1 MTPLSLL
8 LKEKDEKYKVFSK
21 KIVSDTKYP
30 VIGVRVPKI
39 REIAKS
45 LTIIGDT
52 PILPLSY
59 TCYEECLLYGLIIAG
74 AKIPFGE
81 KTELFNKYLPFVD
94 SWGIT
99 DSVTAAFKDVYNNR
113 EKAIDF
119 IYSLLKSPYAYSR
132 RFGVVLLTLYFTG
145 EYFKA
150 EHVENVLSLK
160 DGEYYIDKSSSGS
173 SIHFHAFFRQPSRHY
188 MIDYRQYEEC
198 AEICIST
205 ENNIIK
211 RRGIENSC
219 RILSEGIFCQAF
231 KMVLEFFFDGSA
243 IPTNQPKLWD
253 TLDAI
258 TNTNLPDEPVLIND
272 EYYYLRARELM
283 LQRKEELKTRLLEL
297 DDIPSKRRELRAE
310 IKGIDYCVSILDKN
324 H

>member
-1 MTPLSLL
+1 MS
-8 LKEKDEKYKVFSK
+8 EHKYFAVSRTDYQHMVSK
-21 KIVSDTKYP
+21 AVWD
-30 VIGVRVPKI
+30 
-39 REIAKS
+39 
-45 LTIIGDT
+45 
-52 PILPLSY
+52 
-59 TCYEECLLYGLIIAG
+59 
-74 AKIPFGE
+74 
-81 KTELFNKYLPFVD
+81 VD
-94 SWGIT
+94 SKVCLGVSADD
-99 DSVTAAFKDVYNNR
+99 DSEPWMTANVSFEEVLNEDIPAFFHLDKVRRCTR
-113 EKAIDF
+113 EVFMKHF
-119 IYSLLKSPYAYSR
+119 KRNFEYLQKL
-132 RFGVVLLTLYFTG
+132 RF
-145 EYFKA
+145 
-150 EHVENVLSLK
+150 H

-173 SIHFHAFFRQPSRHY
+173 SIHLHAFFRQPSRHY
-188 MIDYRQYEEC
+188 MIDYRQYAEC

-243 IPTNQPKLWD
+243 IPTNHPKLWD

-283 LQRKEELKTRLLEL
+283 LQRKEELKVRLLEL